1 MCKGTIFWAESQ
13 VNCESLSFQRNIYL
27 LCPIFIFGNFMLVF
41 KKIDE
46 LRNYLDSNG
55 SKSVGFVPTM
65 GALHK
70 GHLSLVEMSKA
81 QNDITV
87 CSIFVNPIQ
96 FNNQD
101 DLANYPV
108 TIDDDLVLLKSLKC
122 DMVFLPSVKEM
133 YDGYEVQSFDFG
145 DIEKVME
152 GAHREG
158 HFNGVANVITRF
170 FEIVKPTKA
179 YFGEKDFQQ
188 LAIVKALNEQLCS
201 SVEIVGA
208 PIVREDNGLAMSSR
222 NERLTLEQRDKAS
235 VIHQGLTCIKKYHNQ
250 LSVTKA
256 KEMFVEQVNA
266 LSGFETEY
274 IEFADGNS
282 LQPVTDWEETNYLVA
297 FCAVNVGPVR
307 LIDNMTIFN

>member
-1 MCKGTIFWAESQ
+1 
-13 VNCESLSFQRNIYL
+13 
-27 LCPIFIFGNFMLVF
+27 MLVF